1 MSTPELMT
9 ESHDGLL
16 GQVTLN
22 DIPTKAKLY
31 RFCQKKI
38 DQWLRAQQLEMKTP
52 ETAFRVS
59 FSEDDGE
66 QISCVTEIQCG
77 PTIWR
82 GCDLAHDSQQA
93 FMHSLK
99 RLQPH

>member
-1 MSTPELMT
+1 MDSV
-9 ESHDGLL
+9 HDLL

-22 DIPTKAKLY
+22 DTPTKSKLF
-31 RFCQKKI
+31 RFCEKKI
-38 DQWLRAQQLEMKTP
+38 DQWLQTHADGADPVE
-52 ETAFRVS
+52 FRVA

-66 QISCVTEIQCG
+66 QISCVTEIQMG
-77 PTIWR
+77 SHFWR

-99 RLQPH
+99 RLTPH